1 MNNFTNPYGQQPT
14 TYNYQQLQQIFPQPQ
29 GSVYAIN
36 TPTEIG
42 NVPIGSTGLSVAI
55 CFNEQLMYIKSFQN
69 GNPVIMAY
77 RVTPYTK
84 EENPQVP
91 TPTQSVSPLEER
103 IAKLENLLTNLTN
116 TNKGGKFNGL
126 L

>member
-1 MNNFTNPYGQQPT
+1 M
-14 TYNYQQLQQIFPQPQ
+14 FPQPQ

-84 EENPQVP
+84 EEIAP
-91 TPTQSVSPLEER
+91 TPSSTPSSPTMEER
-103 IAKLENLLTNLTN
+103 MTKLESMLTNLTN
-116 TNKGGKFNGL
+116 EGGKFNGL